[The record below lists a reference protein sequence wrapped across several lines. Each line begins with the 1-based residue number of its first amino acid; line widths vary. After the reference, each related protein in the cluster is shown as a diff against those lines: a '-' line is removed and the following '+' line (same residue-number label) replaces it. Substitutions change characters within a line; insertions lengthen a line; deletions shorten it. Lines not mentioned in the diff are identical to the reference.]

1 MKTRAFILCLGF
13 AWIASTQLSMAETRA
28 AGEAD
33 KAAARFQ
40 QAVELYREGS
50 YEGALAEFQKAY
62 QISPSYRVLYNIAQT
77 QYALHDF
84 VGAYKSLLQYVSDG
98 GNDIPA
104 DRRAQVDEMSKKLEE
119 RIGHLQITA
128 NVPEAD
134 IRVDDVSVGLSPL
147 PGLLAVNVGTHRV
160 SAAKA
165 GFAQTIR
172 TVTVAGKESLRIELT
187 LGETAPPPA
196 LVGASA
202 GPTSL
207 GPSLPAPSAT
217 ASIAGSQPAGP
228 PGRTGLVVSL
238 STTAALAI
246 GTGVAGYLALAAQ
259 RDLEDQVKTYPN
271 TKDKIED
278 ARSKSKRYGYI
289 TDALGAATLVSGGV
303 ALYFALSHG
312 SDGAKPKSAK
322 AGTPLVLVPTVG
334 GMVLEGS
341 F

>member
-1 MKTRAFILCLGF
+1 MKTRAFILSIGLTWLAGTH
-13 AWIASTQLSMAETRA
+13 ASMAENRA
-28 AGEAD
+28 APEAD

-50 YEGALAEFQKAY
+50 YEGALAEFRKAY
-62 QISPSYRVLYNIAQT
+62 QISPTYRVLYNIAQT

-104 DRRAQVDEMSKKLEE
+104 DRRAQVDEMSAKLEE
-119 RIGHLQITA
+119 RIGHLQITT
-128 NVPEAD
+128 NVAEAD
-134 IRVDDVSVGLSPL
+134 IRVDDVSVGQSPL
-147 PGLLAVNVGTHRV
+147 PGMLAVNVGTHKV

-165 GFAQTIR
+165 GFSEAIR
-172 TVTVAGKESLRIELT
+172 NVTVAGKESLRIELK
-187 LGETAPPPA
+187 LGETSAPAPI
-196 LVGASA
+196 GTSA
-202 GPTSL
+202 GAKLTRESAL
-207 GPSLPAPSAT
+207 LPSSDS
-217 ASIAGSQPAGP
+217 ASIAKSQPQGP
-228 PGRTGLVVSL
+228 PGRAGLVVSP

-259 RDLEDQVKTYPN
+259 KDLEDQVKTYPN

-303 ALYFALSHG
+303 ALYFVLSHG
-312 SDGAKPKSAK
+312 SDSAKPKSAK
-322 AGTPLVLVPTVG
+322 AGAPVVLVPTLG